1 MSDRQCSSCGGFCG
15 HGGCKRENVKMNDII
30 EAGNSVLLNEQ
41 AYLLRKCR
49 AALDEILAAKP
60 RLAAGYYECGHM
72 KDTIGNLRAELYDYR
87 PQGVFGIGDEE

>member
-1 MSDRQCSSCGGFCG
+1 MSA
-15 HGGCKRENVKMNDII
+15 DII

-49 AALDEILAAKP
+49 AALDEILDAKP
-60 RLAAGYYECGHM
+60 MLAAGYYECGNM

-87 PQGVFGIGDEE
+87 PQGVFGVKREE